1 MFNKF
6 YFMFKEKSMRAVY
19 RNPKELASKIKDLV
33 DTYLEDMITEEKF
46 EETIMAMIER
56 NEDRVYKNG
65 FMPSKLISVIG
76 EERKAVIDKVYE
88 ELQEVKE
95 AIAENN
101 QDHTEEEIG
110 DLLFTVVNL
119 SRFLKVRPNVA
130 LYRCN
135 DKVKTRFQKLFD
147 AAREKGIPL
156 DKDHV
161 DEMNQLWDE
170 IKRDENN
177 D

>member
-46 EETIMAMIER
+46 EETIIAMIER

-76 EERKAVIDKVYE
+76 EERKTVIDKVYE
-88 ELQEVKE
+88 K
-95 AIAENN
+95 
-101 QDHTEEEIG
+101 
-110 DLLFTVVNL
+110 
-119 SRFLKVRPNVA
+119 
-130 LYRCN
+130 
-135 DKVKTRFQKLFD
+135 
-147 AAREKGIPL
+147 
-156 DKDHV
+156 
-161 DEMNQLWDE
+161 MN
-170 IKRDENN
+170 K
-177 D
+177 